1 MPKPVS
7 LQSVRLRDHIGALAD
22 RVIDR
27 WLLTVRETNPAI
39 LSMLRAKNQRPSRY
53 LLPWSGEFA
62 GKHLTSCAYL
72 YRLTQRSELLDECRA
87 FLAEL
92 LECQEPNGYIGP
104 FPESLQLT
112 GRSPAQADCD
122 MEREPFETW
131 DAWGHYHI
139 MTGLLCWYDITGDPA
154 LFEAVERTAGL
165 FLRSFYGDTGRRLVD
180 IGSTEMN
187 LAPYH
192 LFAQLYNR
200 THNPE
205 YLRFAR
211 ELERDCADERAGNYL
226 HYAKQNLPFYQC
238 PKPRWESL
246 HIVMGIAEMSDA
258 TGDRSYLDAAMQI
271 FFSILETDVHNT
283 GGFSTR
289 EQAVGHPYGL
299 DPIETCCVV
308 AYDVLAAELY
318 KKTGDRRLVEF
329 LEWSLYNAVAGSFS
343 KSGRWS
349 TYNTPMDG
357 HRRANYDEINF
368 QCRPGSPDLN
378 CCSVNAPRGLGLLAD
393 WACVNEEDGALLL
406 NYYGAGEWVTREGDR
421 ITVAGNALADGA
433 VRVDIVCRDSDR
445 RVRLRVPSW
454 AHEPQA
460 LVNGQTADCADE
472 ILEICGSAHVELALH
487 PQAAFEQGAQDCAGK
502 TSVRF
507 GPILFGADADENP
520 GFDIRRLPELDRRAV
535 AAAKPEPGRD
545 GSLRLRIPVGEG
557 AAVVLT
563 DFYTLGQTGALYK
576 TWLPISGPDFSAC
589 GIDCAVCSVAQTQD
603 CPGCRQAEGHIFW
616 GDCDLYACSR
626 REKADH
632 CGLCEQFPCAM
643 LREWSAQE
651 HDCRIDN
658 LQALR
663 QSKE

>member
-1 MPKPVS
+1 MPKPVPM
-7 LQSVRLRDHIGALAD
+7 QSVRLHDHIGALAD

-62 GKHLTSCAYL
+62 GKHLTGCAYL
-72 YRLTQRSELLDECRA
+72 YRLTRREELLEESRA

-92 LECQEPNGYIGP
+92 LSCQEPNGYIGP
-104 FPESLQLT
+104 FPEALQLT
-112 GRSPAQADCD
+112 GRSPAPADCD
-122 MEREPFETW
+122 LEREPFETW

-139 MTGLLCWYDITGDPA
+139 MTGLLCWYDITGDEA
-154 LFEAVERTAGL
+154 LFAAVERIADL

-192 LFAQLYNR
+192 VFAQLYNR
-200 THNPE
+200 THRPE
-205 YLRFAR
+205 YLRFAG

-226 HYAKQNLPFYQC
+226 YYAKQNLPFYQC

-246 HIVMGIAEMSDA
+246 HIILGIAEMAEA

-271 FFSILETDVHNT
+271 FFSILATDVHNT

-289 EQAVGHPYGL
+289 EQAVGHPYGF

-357 HRRANYDEINF
+357 HRRANYDEIQF
-368 QCRPGSPDLN
+368 QSRPGSPDLN

-393 WACVNEEDGALLL
+393 WACVRLEDGALLL
-406 NYYGAGEWVTREGDR
+406 NYYGAGEWVTLDGDR
-421 ITVAGNALADGA
+421 ITVGGNVLADGV
-433 VRVDIVCRDSDR
+433 VRVDVACVDSGR

-454 AHEPQA
+454 ARSPRA
-460 LVNGQTADCADE
+460 AVNGRETALAGDE
-472 ILEICGSAHVELALH
+472 LEVSGSAHIELALH
-487 PQAAFEQGAQDCAGK
+487 PRVEFEQGKRDCAGK

-507 GPILFGADADENP
+507 GPVLLGVDADENP
-520 GFDIRRLPELDRRAV
+520 AFDLRRLPELDRRAV
-535 AAAKPEPGRD
+535 SAALPEPGRD
-545 GSLRLRIPVGEG
+545 GSLRLRVPTGKG
-557 AAVVLT
+557 TLVLT

-576 TWLPISGPDFSAC
+576 TWLPVTGPDY
-589 GIDCAVCSVAQTQD
+589 SV
-603 CPGCRQAEGHIFW
+603 
-616 GDCDLYACSR
+616 
-626 REKADH
+626 
-632 CGLCEQFPCAM
+632 CGL
-643 LREWSAQE
+643 
-651 HDCRIDN
+651 
-658 LQALR
+658 
-663 QSKE
+663 